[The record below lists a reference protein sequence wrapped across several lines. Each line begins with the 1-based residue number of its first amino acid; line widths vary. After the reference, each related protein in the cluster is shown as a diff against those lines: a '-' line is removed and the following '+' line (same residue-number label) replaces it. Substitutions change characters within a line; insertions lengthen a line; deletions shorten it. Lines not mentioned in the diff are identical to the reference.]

1 MIFGRGLSTIN
12 SNRRNVDP
20 IEVGIVLLV
29 VGVIVVTVLATV
41 SGGGGGRTAD
51 PGELRACLD
60 REVGVVSHLYGFSGE
75 PSDAQ
80 TSFALTGKAAV
91 DVFVMQDSGAAEN
104 AAIQAK
110 PPLPATVARA
120 SSSENVMWVTLG
132 PETYDSRIRTCL
144 GEAS

>member
-1 MIFGRGLSTIN
+1 
-12 SNRRNVDP
+12 VDP
-20 IEVGIVLLV
+20 IEVGIGLLI

-41 SGGGGGRTAD
+41 GGGGGGRSAH
-51 PGELRACLD
+51 PGELRACLG
-60 REVGVVSHLYGFSGE
+60 REVGVVSHLYRFSGE

-91 DVFVMQDSGAAEN
+91 DIFVMQDSGAAED
-104 AAIQAK
+104 AASQAT
-110 PPLPATVARA
+110 PPLPAAVARA

-132 PETYDSRIRTCL
+132 SETYDNRIRTCI